1 MQRSLSL
8 AIAVPAIALFLG
20 AGADPA
26 FSAPISASEPKPV
39 NTALS
44 DTNRPATLVACVRA
58 PMAKGNKAQQ
68 IRFAPGKDSATL
80 KSAVVRGTQNTYLI
94 NAKKGQR
101 MTLKISS
108 LESNA
113 VFALITP
120 LNPSGKRQTL
130 KSEVMSWS
138 NVLPESGDYTIVVS
152 PTRGNATYQ
161 LDVTIR

>member
-1 MQRSLSL
+1 
-8 AIAVPAIALFLG
+8 
-20 AGADPA
+20 
-26 FSAPISASEPKPV
+26 
-39 NTALS
+39 
-44 DTNRPATLVACVRA
+44 
-58 PMAKGNKAQQ
+58 MAKGNKAQQ

-108 LESNA
+108 LETNA

-120 LNPSGKRQTL
+120 IGSSGRSQTL

-138 NVLPESGDYTIVVS
+138 NVLPESGDYRIVVS